1 MFLEMVWVM
10 IPRNCMNRLRVKLD
24 LIKIEIIEN
33 VQLPTQYISYGLVSP
48 HLENPTDFPKPVFIW
63 RGSCQNTPQLIYINV
78 ASNAK
83 KDCEIFV
90 NLNLNEIIMKSVN
103 VQISD
108 FEFNQ
113 LGLNKNTLS
122 FSELIEIIGKKITKQ
137 TLEKSIQLA
146 NKYGLSKMTM
156 EEIDDEI
163 KAHRNAKNNS

>member
-1 MFLEMVWVM
+1 
-10 IPRNCMNRLRVKLD
+10 
-24 LIKIEIIEN
+24 
-33 VQLPTQYISYGLVSP
+33 
-48 HLENPTDFPKPVFIW
+48 
-63 RGSCQNTPQLIYINV
+63 
-78 ASNAK
+78 
-83 KDCEIFV
+83 
-90 NLNLNEIIMKSVN
+90 MKSVN

-122 FSELIEIIGKKITKQ
+122 FSELIEIIGKKITNQ

-163 KAHRNAKNNS
+163 KTHRNAKNNS